1 MLSNSRR
8 FVLVVALLA
17 AAVAVTWAQRWSLDV
32 TASAQ
37 LPRPA
42 GEVPSDDSISGTEAT
57 PVPEFVYFLDV
68 EGWYRVTPYETVV
81 SSPFDLTPDSSE
93 AMSESLPDKVGD
105 WLRVGPDEYV
115 AEDPAVVYYLG
126 NPTVALQRAYQDS
139 SGQKLTLA
147 IIGNRGE
154 ESYLLFSHTPETC
167 YPGRL
172 WQVSESRRESAFI
185 DDRQMHAQYLL
196 TEHAD
201 TGQKLMVLYWY
212 QWESPQR
219 RSEDGVLSVRVNL
232 FVPPDQDVETTLNRA
247 WDFVKAL
254 YPATI
259 PWERF

>member
-1 MLSNSRR
+1 MLPDSRR
-8 FVLVVALLA
+8 SILVVALLA
-17 AAVAVTWAQRWSLDV
+17 AAVAVTWAQRWSLEAR
-32 TASAQ
+32 ASAE

-42 GEVPSDDSISGTEAT
+42 TAVPSGDSISAPETT
-57 PVPEFVYFLDV
+57 PEPEFVYFLDV

-81 SSPFDLTPDSSE
+81 SSPYDLTADSSE

-105 WLRVGPDEYV
+105 WVRVGTDEYV

-126 NPTVALQRAYQDS
+126 NPTVALQRSYQNS
-139 SGQKLTLA
+139 SGQRLTFA

-154 ESYLLFSHTPETC
+154 ESFLLFSHTPETC

-185 DDRQMHAQYLL
+185 DDGQMHAQYLL
-196 TEHAD
+196 AEHAD
-201 TGQKLMVLYWY
+201 TGQKLVVLYWY
-212 QWESPQR
+212 SWESPQR
-219 RSEDGVLSVRVNL
+219 RSEDGVLSVRVNV
-232 FVPPDQDVETTLNRA
+232 FVRPDGDEETTLSQA